1 MNWNGIRAVAFDAF
15 GTLVEIGD
23 KRRPYKKLLDAAN
36 PRPSRSPLLEPI
48 GLEEMALLCGLS
60 FSSKELE
67 ELANDL
73 SYELASTYPYP
84 EAAGVL
90 KRVKDLKL
98 VTVVASNL
106 ALPYAAPIHSLLA
119 DLLDVCCFSFDM
131 GVAKPDPTF
140 YAMLCERLQLH
151 PSQVLMVGDT
161 WRCDYAGA
169 SAAGLRALH
178 LDRRGNAEEH
188 QRRFSVRDL
197 NGIFDTVS
205 LV

>member
-36 PRPSRSPLLEPI
+36 SGPSRSPLLEPI
-48 GLEEMALLCGLS
+48 GLEEMASVCG
-60 FSSKELE
+60 SSLAAEELA

-73 SYELASTYPYP
+73 SCELASTHSYP
-84 EAAGVL
+84 EAASVL
-90 KRVKDLKL
+90 KRVKDLGL
-98 VTVVASNL
+98 ITVVASNL
-106 ALPYAAPIHSLLA
+106 ALPYAAPIRSLLA
-119 DLLDVCCFSFDM
+119 DLLDVCCFSFNM

-178 LDRRGNAEEH
+178 LDRRGNASEH
-188 QRRFSVRDL
+188 QREVSIKDL
-197 NGIFDTVS
+197 NGIFDTMS
-205 LV
+205 LA

>member
-1 MNWNGIRAVAFDAF
+1 MNRDGIRAVAFDAF

-36 PRPSRSPLLEPI
+36 SRPSRSPLLEPI
-48 GLEEMALLCGLS
+48 GLEEMASLCGSSLS
-60 FSSKELE
+60 AE
-67 ELANDL
+67 ELAELANEL
-73 SYELASTYPYP
+73 SCELASTRLYP

-98 VTVVASNL
+98 TTVVASNL
-106 ALPYAAPIHSLLA
+106 ALPYAAPIRSLLA
-119 DLLDVCCFSFDM
+119 DLIDVCCFSFDM

-140 YAMLCERLQLH
+140 YAMLCERLQLQ

-161 WRCDYAGA
+161 WRCDCAGA
-169 SAAGLRALH
+169 RAAGLRALH

-188 QRRFSVRDL
+188 QRGVSIRDL
-197 NGIFDTVS
+197 NGIFDAVS
-205 LV
+205 LA